1 MILWSPD
8 FRYIWSPNNFD
19 VNRRGGEL
27 NLHLAP
33 QGSHVAIA
41 GGVALASVTYDN
53 PVITGQVIYRPLWS
67 ATASADASVLGFEG
81 GLAYRYAGSRR
92 TAMGTDLNS
101 LPPVHLLDFRVSRTI
116 PVGGMSLKARFAID
130 NVIGTRTGMLVDFPL
145 PGRMLRFDIS
155 LRYGS

>member
-1 MILWSPD
+1 
-8 FRYIWSPNNFD
+8 
-19 VNRRGGEL
+19 
-27 NLHLAP
+27 
-33 QGSHVAIA
+33 
-41 GGVALASVTYDN
+41 VALASVTYHN